1 MKKTVIAAVRDSK
14 ILSSAILDGVDTV
27 FLLSTNIIELGSKVD
42 EIHGYGKEIFVH
54 ADFADGIGKDRYGM
68 EFIKKMGVD
77 GVISTRASVIK
88 AAREVGLKTVQRI
101 FIVDS
106 QSIETAVDSTRSS
119 KPDMIEIM
127 PGVVPKVISGMK
139 ARTDIPIIAGGLVS
153 DAFEVK
159 AAIDAGAIAVSTS
172 STELWTK

>member
-14 ILSSAILDGVDTV
+14 ILSTAALDGVDTV
-27 FLLSTNIIELGSKVD
+27 FLLSTNIIELASKVD

-68 EFIKKMGVD
+68 EFIKQTGAD

-88 AAREVGLKTVQRI
+88 AARDVGLKTVQRI

-127 PGVVPKVISGMK
+127 PGVVPKVISGMR

-153 DAFEVK
+153 DALEVK
-159 AAIDAGAIAVSTS
+159 AATEAGAIAVSTS
-172 STELWTK
+172 STELWR

>member
-1 MKKTVIAAVRDSK
+1 MNKTVIAAVRDSK

-27 FLLSTNIIELGSKVD
+27 FLLSTNIIELASKVD
-42 EIHGYGKEIFVH
+42 EIHGYGKEVFVH

-68 EFIKKMGVD
+68 EFIRETGAD

-88 AAREVGLKTVQRI
+88 AARDIGLKTVQRI

-153 DAFEVK
+153 DAHEVR
-159 AAIDAGAIAVSTS
+159 AAIEAGAIAVSTS
-172 STELWTK
+172 STELWK

>member
-14 ILSSAILDGVDTV
+14 ILSTASLDGVDTV
-27 FLLSTNIIELGSKVD
+27 FLLSTNIMELASKVD

-68 EFIKKMGVD
+68 EFIKEIGVD

-153 DAFEVK
+153 SAEEVR
-159 AAIDAGAIAVSTS
+159 AATEAGAIAVSTS
-172 STELWTK
+172 STELWK

>member
-1 MKKTVIAAVRDSK
+1 MNKTVIAAVRNSDV
-14 ILSSAILDGVDTV
+14 LDTACLDGVDTV
-27 FLLSTNIIELGSKVD
+27 FLLSTNIIELSSKVD
-42 EIHGYGKEIFVH
+42 EIHFAGKEIFVH
-54 ADFADGIGKDRYGM
+54 ADFADGIGKDRFGM
-68 EFIKKMGVD
+68 AFIKEMGVD

-106 QSIETAVDSTRSS
+106 QSIETAIDSTRSS

-127 PGVVPKVISGMK
+127 PGVVPKVIFDMK

-153 DAFEVK
+153 TEQEV
-159 AAIDAGAIAVSTS
+159 ASAIGAGAIAVSTS
-172 STELWTK
+172 NVELWK